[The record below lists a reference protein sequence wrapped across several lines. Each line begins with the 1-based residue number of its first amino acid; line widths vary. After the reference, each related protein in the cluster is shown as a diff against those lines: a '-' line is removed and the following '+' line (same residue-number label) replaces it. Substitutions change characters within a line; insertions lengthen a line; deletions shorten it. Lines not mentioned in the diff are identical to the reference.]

1 LYPWEIQYL
10 LLNCSPNK
18 MILNIC
24 VVMILSK
31 LISIKL
37 NPIKVNKSSREIRKK
52 LSIGKTSEVVVLFN
66 FIGETKLKDLS
77 K

>member
-1 LYPWEIQYL
+1 M

>member
-1 LYPWEIQYL
+1 
-10 LLNCSPNK
+10 